1 MFALFL
7 AGKQEKE
14 ACYQHVAPVNRK
26 VWCWNPIM
34 PAVQDITVLFVGL
47 PRQMCDGEQ
56 GDNLRSR
63 SKSEAIHGIQ
73 QSIA

>member
-1 MFALFL
+1 
-7 AGKQEKE
+7 
-14 ACYQHVAPVNRK
+14 
-26 VWCWNPIM
+26 M
-34 PAVQDITVLFVGL
+34 PAVQDIIVLFVGL

-73 QSIA
+73 QNIA

>member
-1 MFALFL
+1 
-7 AGKQEKE
+7 
-14 ACYQHVAPVNRK
+14 
-26 VWCWNPIM
+26 M